1 MRIVVSILFILLTW
15 LNSLSQIVINNNN
28 PYNNIVYLID
38 SLLLGN
44 GVVASNHSFQGDP
57 MQIGFF
63 NASNTTINFDS
74 GLVWYWRRQSIR
86 S

>member
-1 MRIVVSILFILLTW
+1 MVKWPVSKY
-15 LNSLSQIVINNNN
+15 INNNN
-28 PYNNIVYLID
+28 PYNSIVYLID

-63 NASNTTINFDS
+63 NATNTTINFDS
-74 GLVWYWRRQSIR
+74 GLVLVLRCKSIR